1 MPINCLFFEATKASV
16 RLNMPFMLA
25 IILFTPETSASSD
38 SFADIIEA
46 SRNAVVQIQA
56 DRKSESKRWRST
68 RQSHSKEY
76 YNQNRL
82 PNEGRQ
88 NPTRKRAPMR
98 GIGSGFIVSSDGFIA
113 TNAHVID
120 QANSIIV
127 KFADSTSKSAQLIGI
142 DRASDLALLKVDGS
156 RFSHIDLGDS
166 DSIRIGDS
174 IVAIGSPFGLT
185 GTATSGIVSAK
196 NRNLNMSRYDNYL
209 QIDASINSGNSGGPV
224 LNMEGQVIAVSTAIY
239 STNGGN
245 IGIGFAIPSND
256 AGRIIDDLKNLG
268 YVRRGYL
275 GVKTQTLTPNLSK
288 ALGLDNTM
296 GALITEVGEN
306 TAAERGG
313 LKTGDVVTSFDNRK
327 INNPDAFGRAI
338 ALAKPDHTYI
348 MTVVRENDVERL
360 SIKLDEQVQ
369 LGASMDSTHRQ
380 QNTKQVF
387 GLGLSD
393 LSPAHRN
400 KLNIDPSYSGAV
412 VSGVRTAGP
421 ADTAGLLPGDL
432 ILKVNNVQV
441 RNSKECI
448 KLLQEKPNNN
458 FALLMVLRRDNH
470 IFIGLKKTPV

>member
-156 RFSHIDLGDS
+156 RFSHI
-166 DSIRIGDS
+166 SIS
-174 IVAIGSPFGLT
+174 
-185 GTATSGIVSAK
+185 
-196 NRNLNMSRYDNYL
+196 
-209 QIDASINSGNSGGPV
+209 
-224 LNMEGQVIAVSTAIY
+224 
-239 STNGGN
+239 
-245 IGIGFAIPSND
+245 
-256 AGRIIDDLKNLG
+256 
-268 YVRRGYL
+268 
-275 GVKTQTLTPNLSK
+275 
-288 ALGLDNTM
+288 
-296 GALITEVGEN
+296 
-306 TAAERGG
+306 
-313 LKTGDVVTSFDNRK
+313 
-327 INNPDAFGRAI
+327 
-338 ALAKPDHTYI
+338 
-348 MTVVRENDVERL
+348 
-360 SIKLDEQVQ
+360 
-369 LGASMDSTHRQ
+369 ASM
-380 QNTKQVF
+380 
-387 GLGLSD
+387 
-393 LSPAHRN
+393 
-400 KLNIDPSYSGAV
+400 
-412 VSGVRTAGP
+412 
-421 ADTAGLLPGDL
+421 
-432 ILKVNNVQV
+432 
-441 RNSKECI
+441 
-448 KLLQEKPNNN
+448 
-458 FALLMVLRRDNH
+458 
-470 IFIGLKKTPV
+470 KTS